1 MGFVDAVKTCLSDYA
16 TFSGRASRSE
26 YWFMVL
32 FAVLFQIVVDLLC
45 GFVGYAFGDV
55 PGLISGLTIGI
66 IVSGLFLFLPMLAV
80 TVRRLHDTDHSGWWY
95 FISIVPVVGGIWLL
109 VLLLQAGGEEN
120 QYGLQVY

>member
-45 GFVGYAFGDV
+45 GFVGYVFGDMS
-55 PGLISGLTIGI
+55 GLISGLTIGM